1 MKTNKIGID
10 KKIAAGMIEKLNLL
24 LANTQIFYM
33 NTRGLHWNIKGDKFF
48 ELHIKFEE
56 LYTDLNLKVDE
67 IAERILTLE
76 GSPIHSFSSY
86 IKLSAI
92 KELTNVDSASKS
104 IEAIIK
110 SLSTLIKLERE
121 ILSIAN
127 KANDEGTSS
136 LMSDYIRQQEKSIW
150 MYSAFENK
158 QKDHI

>member
-1 MKTNKIGID
+1 
-10 KKIAAGMIEKLNLL
+10 
-24 LANTQIFYM
+24 M

-76 GSPIHSFSSY
+76 GTPIHSFSSY
-86 IKLSAI
+86 IKVATI
-92 KELTNVDSASKS
+92 KELTNVDSATKS
-104 IEAIIK
+104 IEAIIT

-136 LMSDYIRQQEKSIW
+136 LMSDYIRQQEKTIW
-150 MYSAFENK
+150 MYSAFGNK
-158 QKDHI
+158 

>member
-76 GSPIHSFSSY
+76 GTPIHSFSSY

>member
-110 SLSTLIKLERE
+110 TLSTLIKLERE

-158 QKDHI
+158 